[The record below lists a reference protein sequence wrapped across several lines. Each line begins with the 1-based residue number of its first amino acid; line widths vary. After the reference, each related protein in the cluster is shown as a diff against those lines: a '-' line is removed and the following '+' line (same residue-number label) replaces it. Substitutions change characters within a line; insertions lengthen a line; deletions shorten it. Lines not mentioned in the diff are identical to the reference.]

1 MESVGLWHILLA
13 LAIFS
18 LIVEVFT
25 LGFLAGALGGGLVFS
40 SVGAYFELDT
50 EWVYVRFALGSI
62 IAFFTIKPVVDRFLK
77 DKVTTNADSIV
88 GQKGRVTEAIQNAT
102 GAGRVLVG
110 GDDWKVECEED
121 LPVGTVVRVVAR
133 ESIVLQVEA
142 VEVEF

>member
-25 LGFLAGALGGGLVFS
+25 LGFLAGALGVGLVFS

-50 EWVYVRFALGSI
+50 EWLIALFALGSI

-121 LPVGTVVRVVAR
+121 LPIGTVVRVVAR

-142 VEVEF
+142 VKK

>member
-25 LGFLAGALGGGLVFS
+25 LGFLAGALGVGLVFS

-50 EWVYVRFALGSI
+50 EWLIALFALGSI

-88 GQKGRVTEAIQNAT
+88 GQKGRVTEAIQTAT

-142 VEVEF
+142 VKK

>member
-25 LGFLAGALGGGLVFS
+25 LGFLAGALGVGLVFS

-50 EWVYVRFALGSI
+50 EWLIALFALGSI

-77 DKVTTNADSIV
+77 DKVTTNAYSIV

-142 VEVEF
+142 VKK

>member
-18 LIVEVFT
+18 LIIDVFT
-25 LGFLAGALGGGLVFS
+25 LGFLSGALGVGLVFS

-50 EWVYVRFALGSI
+50 EWLIALFALGSV

-88 GQKGRVTEAIQNAT
+88 GQKGRVTEAIDNAT
-102 GAGRVLVG
+102 GAGRALIG
-110 GDDWKVECEED
+110 GDDWRVECGD
-121 LPVGTVVRVVAR
+121 L
-133 ESIVLQVEA
+133 
-142 VEVEF
+142 

>member
-25 LGFLAGALGGGLVFS
+25 LGFLAGALGVGLVFS
-40 SVGAYFELDT
+40 SVGAYFELET
-50 EWVYVRFALGSI
+50 EWLIALFALGSI

-88 GQKGRVTEAIQNAT
+88 GQKGRVTEAIHNAT

-142 VEVEF
+142 VKK

>member
-25 LGFLAGALGGGLVFS
+25 LGFLAGALGVGLVFS
-40 SVGAYFELDT
+40 SVGAYFEFDT
-50 EWVYVRFALGSI
+50 EWLIALFALGSI

-142 VEVEF
+142 VKK

>member
-25 LGFLAGALGGGLVFS
+25 LGFLAGALGVGLVFS
-40 SVGAYFELDT
+40 SVGAYFGLDT
-50 EWVYVRFALGSI
+50 EWLIALFALGSI

-142 VEVEF
+142 VKN